1 MAKQA
6 QRIRT
11 IVRKVQDDRPRIVI
25 VASQIATIQQN
36 RDKLDERMEKI
47 QAELDGLEGQ
57 RETLREEQ
65 LNLEREMDRLAR
77 ADHISG

>member
-1 MAKQA
+1 MPKQA
-6 QRIRT
+6 QRTRT
-11 IVRKVQDDRPRIVI
+11 IVRKVPDDRPRIVI
-25 VASQIATIQQN
+25 VASQIATIQTN

-47 QAELDGLEGQ
+47 QTELDGLEGQ